1 MKPVKLHLAVFA
13 HLLFVLLLPLAAA
26 AEAGPQI
33 HFNQT
38 FVDLGDV
45 PVGKIVRHRFRFRNT
60 GNALL
65 KIQNRLFLGKF
76 IQSRTLEGC

>member
-1 MKPVKLHLAVFA
+1 MIQIRLPSAVFA
-13 HLLFVLLLPLAAA
+13 HLLFVLLLPLVTA
-26 AEAGPQI
+26 AEVGPEI